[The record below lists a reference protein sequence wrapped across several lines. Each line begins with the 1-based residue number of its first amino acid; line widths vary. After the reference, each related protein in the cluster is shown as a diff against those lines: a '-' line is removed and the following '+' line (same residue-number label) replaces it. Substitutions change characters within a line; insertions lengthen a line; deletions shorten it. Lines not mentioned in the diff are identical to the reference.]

1 MAKPLTL
8 PRSKKAGLPPGSL
21 VHIGDRFKEE
31 PEITVLRYD
40 SKELHERQT
49 SDVAEC
55 VPLPAAPGVTWINVD
70 GVHDAPTL
78 QQLGQSLR
86 LHPLVLE
93 DILNTGQRPKME
105 AYGDYVYIVAKM
117 LTLKEDSVESEQ
129 VSIVLS
135 KDYLLSFQEQGKPG
149 DVFDAIRSRL
159 KSGSGRLRSN
169 GADFLAYSL
178 IDAIVDHYFVVLER
192 LGERLE
198 LLEDQL
204 VQAPTTQTM
213 TCLHQLRREVI
224 FLRKCAWPMRE
235 VVSGLQR
242 SETPLITEATAIYL
256 RDVYDH
262 AVYVMETVDT
272 FRDMLANMLD
282 IYLSS
287 ISARMNEVMKVLTI
301 IATLFI
307 PLTFIVGVY
316 GMNFDYFPELKWRW
330 AYPVLWIIMIGI
342 AGAMLVYFRRKHWL

>member
-1 MAKPLTL
+1 M
-8 PRSKKAGLPPGSL
+8 
-21 VHIGDRFKEE
+21 
-31 PEITVLRYD
+31 
-40 SKELHERQT
+40 
-49 SDVAEC
+49 
-55 VPLPAAPGVTWINVD
+55 
-70 GVHDAPTL
+70 
-78 QQLGQSLR
+78 
-86 LHPLVLE
+86 LE

-129 VSIVLS
+129 VSIVLG